1 VRLLNRRILGLS
13 KLAVKGDLS
22 GRRPATN
29 RPWQDQAKD
38 RDFSAWIQTAAA
50 PHATGKFTE
59 GSSMKKRQLGSHG
72 PIVSEIGYGAMGI
85 SLAYGASDE
94 SEGIATIQRAFE
106 LGVTFFDTAELY
118 GWGENERIV
127 GKAAKRFRDDI
138 VIATKFG
145 FTKEFGT
152 DSRPEH
158 IREVTENSLR
168 YLGIEQIDVLYQHR
182 VDPNVPIEDVAGA
195 VKDLIEAGKVK
206 HFGLSE
212 AGPESIRRAHAV
224 QPVAMLQTE
233 YSLFERDVE
242 VLFPLLRELGI
253 GFVPYSPLGRG
264 FLTGTA
270 KPADQYEETDMRRTD
285 PRWQP
290 GNFERNVDAVRQLT
304 ELAATK
310 GATVAQLALAWLL
323 AQGDDIVP
331 IPGTRN
337 RLRLE
342 ENVGAADVA
351 LSEGDLA
358 KIREILPK
366 GGFGARYI
374 DAWMP
379 SWT

>member
-1 VRLLNRRILGLS
+1 
-13 KLAVKGDLS
+13 
-22 GRRPATN
+22 
-29 RPWQDQAKD
+29 
-38 RDFSAWIQTAAA
+38 
-50 PHATGKFTE
+50 
-59 GSSMKKRQLGSHG
+59 MKKRQLGLNG

-127 GKAAKRFRDDI
+127 GKAVKGFRDDI

-145 FTKEFGT
+145 FTKEYGT

-195 VKDLIEAGKVK
+195 VKDLIQAGKVK

-290 GNFERNVDAVRQLT
+290 GNFERNVDAVRHLT

-331 IPGTRN
+331 IPGTRS
-337 RLRLE
+337 RERIE
-342 ENVGAADVA
+342 ENVGAAEVQLTEA
-351 LSEGDLA
+351 DLA
-358 KIREILPK
+358 KIRDILPK